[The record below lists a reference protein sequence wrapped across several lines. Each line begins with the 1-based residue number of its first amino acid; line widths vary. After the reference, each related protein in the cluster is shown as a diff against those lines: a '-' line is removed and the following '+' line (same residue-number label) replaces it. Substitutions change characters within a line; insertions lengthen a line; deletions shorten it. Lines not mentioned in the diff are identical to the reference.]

1 MQAGRKST
9 LMESF
14 LFAAD
19 YLQQNEDEQI
29 TVTDLVKKMS
39 EHCGDDEAYGVQH
52 MKNKLKEHFGD
63 KIIISE
69 INGKQNVV
77 TFRKTVCSVL

>member
-9 LMESF
+9 LTESF

-29 TVTDLVKKMS
+29 TVTDLVKKMFENS
-39 EHCGDDEAYGVQH
+39 GDDETYGVQ
-52 MKNKLKEHFGD
+52 LFKE
-63 KIIISE
+63 
-69 INGKQNVV
+69 
-77 TFRKTVCSVL
+77 LL

>member
-1 MQAGRKST
+1 
-9 LMESF
+9 
-14 LFAAD
+14 
-19 YLQQNEDEQI
+19 
-29 TVTDLVKKMS
+29 MS

-52 MKNKLKEHFGD
+52 MKNRLKEHFGD

-77 TFRKTVCSVL
+77 TFRNTVHEQNPRLFKVSIRNLEEKL

>member
-1 MQAGRKST
+1 
-9 LMESF
+9 
-14 LFAAD
+14 
-19 YLQQNEDEQI
+19 
-29 TVTDLVKKMS
+29 MS

-52 MKNKLKEHFGD
+52 MKNRLKEHFGD

-77 TFRKTVCSVL
+77 TFRNTVRSILQEFFEQSNSYQSTEERKTFYY